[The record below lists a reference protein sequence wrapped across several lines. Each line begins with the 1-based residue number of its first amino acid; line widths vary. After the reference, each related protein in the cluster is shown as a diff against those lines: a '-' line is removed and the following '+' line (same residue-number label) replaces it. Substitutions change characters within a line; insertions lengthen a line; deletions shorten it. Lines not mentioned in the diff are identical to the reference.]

1 MFALWA
7 RDGLNILL
15 SWYYISV
22 IFLVGNVK
30 WGFPQ
35 PCALSVWEQHH
46 KRSKNLS
53 KYSLRLIIKQ
63 PGSFTFGPR
72 QAEIRPAVQKRRRA
86 DKDPPLWPW
95 PLRSFFTCC
104 RGIQATISSPCT
116 FHAFPR
122 PQKHS
127 WRLRMVLNL
136 IFMFAFCQTAIVWF
150 CWSMVYQPLF
160 QFKIN
165 ILNFNSGNTTE
176 LIRGCFMDR

>member
-86 DKDPPLWPW
+86 DKDPP
-95 PLRSFFTCC
+95 PLTLTFAVILHLLQRHSGHHKQPVHF
-104 RGIQATISSPCT
+104 PCVPT
-116 FHAFPR
+116 AP
-122 PQKHS
+122 KA
-127 WRLRMVLNL
+127 LMKTENGLELNIYVCVLSDCYCL
-136 IFMFAFCQTAIVWF
+136 VLL
-150 CWSMVYQPLF
+150 VYGLPAPLS
-160 QFKIN
+160 I
-165 ILNFNSGNTTE
+165 
-176 LIRGCFMDR
+176 